1 VLSRNAPLQAE
12 AVALIYITGDV
23 HNYLGPDL
31 DQVHDCINE
40 PAAALRYA
48 SLAADFGL
56 KVTLFVTGLA
66 LREQP
71 ERFRAILSLGNVEIG
86 GHGWD
91 SLKIHRARTALW
103 SIFGSRYGPKP
114 YQRYE
119 IRKTLDTFKQCLEYS
134 PQVWRGHAYYTDEH
148 TYALLRSA
156 GIHVVSDEVVCFD
169 RPKSGIQELL
179 PGLWSVPI
187 NTMPDH
193 DTVVHAKMSQA
204 DIDCG
209 TLVGRA
215 MRDLHALPTLTPKM
229 RMAIVARRLMKYA
242 FDVRVMPYSA
252 EYLYVHNRVRMLS
265 PSEWESLLLQ
275 QIKRQVEEIG
285 FAVLLLHP
293 VCMTALDDMAT
304 LGRIFRYCCS
314 FPSRFM
320 SEAIPH

>member
-1 VLSRNAPLQAE
+1 
-12 AVALIYITGDV
+12 LIYITGDV

-31 DQVHDCINE
+31 DKVHNCINE

-48 SLAADFGL
+48 RLAADFGL

-66 LREQP
+66 IREQP
-71 ERFRAILSLGNVEIG
+71 ERFRTILSLGNVEIG

-91 SLKIHRARTALW
+91 SLKNHRTRIALW
-103 SIFGSRYGPKP
+103 SMFGSRYGPEA

-119 IRKTLDTFKQCLEYS
+119 IRKTLDAFKQYLEYS
-134 PQVWRGHAYYTDEH
+134 PHAWRGHAFYTDEH

-169 RPKSGIQELL
+169 QPESKIQELL

-209 TLVGRA
+209 ALVGRA
-215 MRDLHALPTLTPKM
+215 MQDLHASPALGAKL
-229 RMAIVARRLMKYA
+229 RMAIVARRLMRYA
-242 FDVRVMPYSA
+242 FDVREMPYSA
-252 EYLYVHNRVRMLS
+252 EYLYAHNRVRMLS
-265 PSEWESLLLQ
+265 PSEWESRLLQ
-275 QIKRQVEEIG
+275 QIKQQVEQVG

-304 LGRIFRYCCS
+304 LGRIFRYCRS

-320 SEAIPH
+320 SEAVAH

>member
-1 VLSRNAPLQAE
+1 M
-12 AVALIYITGDV
+12 IFITGDV

-31 DQVHDCINE
+31 GAVHNCINE

-48 SLAADFGL
+48 RLAADFGL

-66 LREQP
+66 LREKP
-71 ERFRAILSLGNVEIG
+71 EQFRTILSLGNVEMG

-91 SLKIHRARTALW
+91 SLKNHKARTALW
-103 SIFGSRYGPKP
+103 SIFGSRYGPKA

-119 IRKTLDTFKQCLEYS
+119 IRKTLDAFKQELGYS

-148 TYALLRSA
+148 TYALLRSV
-156 GIHVVSDEVVCFD
+156 GIHAVSDEVVCFHQPESNI
-169 RPKSGIQELL
+169 RELL

-204 DIDCG
+204 DIDSG
-209 TLVGRA
+209 EDLGRA
-215 MRDLHALPTLTPKM
+215 LRDLRLRGGLTRKQ
-229 RMAIVARRLMKYA
+229 RLAIVARRLMRHG
-242 FDVRVMPYSA
+242 FDIRVMPYSA
-252 EYLYVHNRVRMLS
+252 EFLYINNRVRMLH
-265 PSEWESLLLQ
+265 PSEWEARLLQ
-275 QIKRQVEEIG
+275 QVREQVETTG
-285 FAVLLLHP
+285 FATLLLHP
-293 VCMTALDDMAT
+293 VCMTALDDMAA

>member
-1 VLSRNAPLQAE
+1 M
-12 AVALIYITGDV
+12 IYITGDV
-23 HNYLGPDL
+23 HNYLGPKL
-31 DQVHDCINE
+31 DKVHNCINE

-48 SLAADFGL
+48 QLAGDFGL

-66 LREQP
+66 LHEQP
-71 ERFRAILSLGNVEIG
+71 EQFRTILSLGNVEMG

-91 SLKIHRARTALW
+91 SLKNHRARIALW
-103 SIFGSRYGPKP
+103 SVFGSRYGPKA

-119 IRKTLDTFKQCLEYS
+119 IRKTLGAFKQYLEYS
-134 PQVWRGHAYYTDEH
+134 PQAWRGHAYYTDEH
-148 TYALLRSA
+148 TYALLHSA

-169 RPKSGIQELL
+169 QRQSGIQELL

-209 TLVGRA
+209 TSVGRA
-215 MRDLHALPTLTPKM
+215 MRDLRPSPTLGPKL
-229 RMAIVARRLMKYA
+229 RMAIAARRLMRYA
-242 FDVRVMPYSA
+242 CDVRVMPYSA

-265 PSEWESLLLQ
+265 ASEWESRFLQ
-275 QIKRQVEEIG
+275 QIRQQVEKVG

-293 VCMTALDDMAT
+293 VCMAALDDMAA
-304 LGRIFRYCCS
+304 LGRIFSFCSS

-320 SEAIPH
+320 SEAVPH